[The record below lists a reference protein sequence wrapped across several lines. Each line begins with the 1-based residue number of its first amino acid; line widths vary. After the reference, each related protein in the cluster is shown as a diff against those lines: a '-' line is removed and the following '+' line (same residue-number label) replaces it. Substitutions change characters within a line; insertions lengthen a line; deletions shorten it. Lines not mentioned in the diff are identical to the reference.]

1 MTAPYVSVHGRAF
14 GYGPNGVYVYGRLA
28 GGSTPT
34 GIARGNTIYVDSA
47 VGGSDGTS
55 PLTALATLDAA
66 FAKCTA
72 NQGDTIVVMPN
83 HAETI
88 TGAAG
93 IAHDVAGVS
102 VIGLGRYNQRPRF
115 LMDGGTAVTYAI
127 SAADAV
133 VCGLE
138 FASGHSNVVTCF
150 DVTAVGAHIDDC
162 KFRNN
167 TTNEDFLTC
176 IKCTGA
182 DASANGLLVTRCDWY
197 TTDTDDAAMITFV
210 GSAADVRVGGT
221 PEMGNRM
228 ITSSATAAQMISVA
242 TGKLLTNAD
251 IGWNKLVNAMTAG
264 ELFISNDGTTNT
276 GIIHN
281 NYVGHADVTGAH
293 DPGWDGGGFRL
304 FGNLSTS
311 VDNLQGLAIPTTD
324 VNL

>member
-1 MTAPYVSVHGRAF
+1 MTVAYSSVHGKAF
-14 GYGPNGVYVYGRLA
+14 GYGPAGVYVYGRLIGPGPSA
-28 GGSTPT
+28 LGK
-34 GIARGNTIYVDSA
+34 GNTFYVDSA

-88 TGAAG
+88 TGAGG
-93 IAHDVAGVS
+93 ITHDIAGVS
-102 VIGLGRYNQRPRF
+102 VIGLGTYNQRPRF
-115 LMDGGTAVTYAI
+115 LMDAGTAVTYLI
-127 SAADAV
+127 SAADAYV
-133 VCGLE
+133 SGLD

-150 DVTAVGAHIDDC
+150 NVTGAGAHIDNC

-176 IKCTGA
+176 IKATGA
-182 DASANGLLVTRCDWY
+182 DATANGLKVTRCDWY
-197 TTDTDDAAMITFV
+197 TIDTDDAAMITFV
-210 GSAADVRVGGT
+210 GSAADVVIGGT
-221 PEMGNRM
+221 PETGNRM
-228 ITSSATAAQMISVA
+228 ITSSATAAQLVSSA
-242 TGKLLTNAD
+242 TGKILTNTD

-281 NYVGHADVTGAH
+281 NCVGHADVTGAH
-293 DPGWDGGGFRL
+293 DPGWDGGGWRL
-304 FGNLSTS
+304 FNNLSTS